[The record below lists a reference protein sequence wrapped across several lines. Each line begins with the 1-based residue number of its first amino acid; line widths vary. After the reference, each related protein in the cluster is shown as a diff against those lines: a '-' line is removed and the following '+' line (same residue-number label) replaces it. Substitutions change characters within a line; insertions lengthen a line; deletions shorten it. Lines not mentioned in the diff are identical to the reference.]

1 MEHQTISQMLD
12 LSGKGAIVTGG
23 AVGIGRAIALRL
35 AEAGAGVVITDV
47 NLDAAIQTKEE
58 IKNSSGRARA
68 LKADADNPDDPA
80 RIVEE
85 TVNAYGQLDILVNN
99 AAIYPPSN
107 LLDMNQETWDD
118 VLNTNLRGVFRN
130 SQAAARQMIDQGHGG
145 KIINIASVEG
155 LHPAP
160 FLGHYDA
167 SKAGVIMLTK
177 SMALEWAPH
186 RILVNAIAPGG
197 IETPGLEVLLSH
209 FTPPD
214 GNIVDTAQYHVNRT
228 PLGRMGQ
235 PDDIAKMVLVLA
247 SGAADYMTGSLVV
260 VDGGFLLS

>member
-1 MEHQTISQMLD
+1 MEHQSIAEIFD
-12 LSGKGAIVTGG
+12 LSGKGAVVTGA

-35 AEAGAGVVITDV
+35 AEAGAGVMIADL
-47 NLDAAIQTKEE
+47 NLDAAIQTAEE
-58 IKNSSGRARA
+58 IRRHGGRAHA
-68 LKADADNPDDPA
+68 IKADADSVEDA
-80 RIVEE
+80 GAVVEE
-85 TVNAYGQLDILVNN
+85 TVKAFGAIEILVNN
-99 AAIYPPSN
+99 AAVYPPSS
-107 LLDMNQETWDD
+107 LLDMSRQTWDD
-118 VLNTNLRGVFRN
+118 VLHTNLRGVLFM
-130 SQAAARQMIDQGHGG
+130 SQAAARQMIDQGRGG

-167 SKAGVIMLTK
+167 SKAGLIMLTK
-177 SMALEWAPH
+177 AMALEWAPH
-186 RILVNAIAPGG
+186 RILVNAVAPGG

-214 GNIVDTAQYHVNRT
+214 GRLEETMQYHVNRT

-235 PDDIAKMVLVLA
+235 PDDIAKMVLCL
-247 SGAADYMTGSLVV
+247 SCGAADYMTGSLVV